1 MHFIGWALWLAVAS
15 SEPPAQAAAVEAGFG
30 SPVAESVLDTS
41 RGGDGFDWTQVGWI
55 QLDATLSGNVVHSS
69 VNGANTVGDTALSG
83 VSGIATIIQNS
94 GNQVVIQNA
103 LVLNL
108 SLQ

>member
-1 MHFIGWALWLAVAS
+1 MHFFGWALSVAVAATQPLP
-15 SEPPAQAAAVEAGFG
+15 PPAPDSGLGAPVTDAVLE
-30 SPVAESVLDTS
+30 TS
-41 RGGDGFDWTQVGWI
+41 RGGEGIDWTQIGWI
-55 QLDATLSGNVVHSS
+55 QLNATQSGNVVHSS
-69 VNGANTVGDTALSG
+69 VNGANSVGETALSG

-108 SLQ
+108 TLE